1 MAIRKN
7 LVLGGAGTIGQ
18 ALCTYLRIAGEEVLS
33 LDIKTGFDI
42 RIKSL
47 EEFSNFDYVW
57 FLAWD
62 VGGAKYLANENY
74 LVDII
79 RNNATLCERVF
90 SFLEQTKIPFMF
102 ASSQMASPNT
112 PYGVTKLLGEEWT
125 RLLGGQICRFW
136 NVYGWEEPGV
146 KSHVIPDLILQ
157 AIKNK
162 KIELMTDGQE
172 ERQFIFMDDCV
183 KNMVDIRNAGAT
195 RVDITDGKWVTIE
208 YIAQQIASLHKV
220 PLKLGVKQGYSNK
233 IEPIMTY
240 PLNFNTDLRSGIETI
255 SASAQEYLNRS
266 QNQTHVRTT
275 N

>member
-7 LVLGGAGTIGQ
+7 LVLGGDGTIGQ
-18 ALCTYLRIAGEEVLS
+18 SLCTYLISIGEEVIS
-33 LDIKTGFDI
+33 LDLKSGFDI
-42 RIKSL
+42 RTQSL
-47 EEFSNFDYVW
+47 EDYADFDYVW

-74 LVDII
+74 LVNII
-79 RNNATLCERVF
+79 RNNATICERIF
-90 SFLEQTKIPFMF
+90 SFLENSKIPFMF

-157 AIKNK
+157 ALEHK

-208 YIAQQIASLHKV
+208 YIAQQIASLHQV
-220 PLKLGVKQGYSNK
+220 PLKLGSKQGYSNK
-233 IEPIMTY
+233 IEPVLTY
-240 PLNFNTDLRSGIETI
+240 PLLFTTDLRKGIDLI
-255 SASAQEYLNRS
+255 SKSAKEYIKKR
-266 QNQTHVRTT
+266 
-275 N
+275 